1 MASEPVMEPEPDMLP
16 EPAMEPEPA
25 ALPAMLPEPEP
36 EASPEPALWLMPAL
50 AEPAEELL
58 WLTLLGALVEE
69 GFEEV
74 PLSPPQQ
81 YGCAEYGE
89 KIVGIELADETYGQ
103 LTIVEVK
110 QHAFKMRFQYLTLEV
125 TQAS

>member
-1 MASEPVMEPEPDMLP
+1 MNGIQHVDQSVRSVCIVHNGSNAFGRADRVEPSGYRVQSAESYEDIFFF
-16 EPAMEPEPA
+16 
-25 ALPAMLPEPEP
+25 
-36 EASPEPALWLMPAL
+36 L
-50 AEPAEELL
+50 A
-58 WLTLLGALVEE
+58 
-69 GFEEV
+69 
-74 PLSPPQQ
+74 QQ

-110 QHAFKMRFQYLTLEV
+110 QHAFKMRLQYLTLEV

>member
-1 MASEPVMEPEPDMLP
+1 MLMASEPVMEPEPDMLP

-74 PLSPPQQ
+74 PLSPPQHPARLAASASANTMLTNRFIAILL
-81 YGCAEYGE
+81 CET
-89 KIVGIELADETYGQ
+89 VFGINLCYCSTKVRRY
-103 LTIVEVK
+103 T
-110 QHAFKMRFQYLTLEV
+110 
-125 TQAS
+125 